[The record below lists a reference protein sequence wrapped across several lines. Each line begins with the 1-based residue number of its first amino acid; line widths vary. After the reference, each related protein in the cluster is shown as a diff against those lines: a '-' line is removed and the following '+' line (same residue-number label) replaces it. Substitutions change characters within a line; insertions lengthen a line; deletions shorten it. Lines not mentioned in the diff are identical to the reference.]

1 MLFNILSSQGTMAE
15 KILYLLISVL
25 ALLPALTFHEW
36 AHGYAAYK
44 LGDSTAKA
52 DGRLSLNPL
61 DHIDPMGSLMMLIIG
76 FGWAKPVP
84 VNTRYFKKPKR
95 DFALTSLAGPIA
107 NFVLG
112 FVSGLLYVLSIF
124 LVNKF
129 GVTGV
134 IADLVPTLFMY
145 SMLMNVGLGTFNLI
159 PLPPLDG
166 SNVLMCILP
175 NHIAAKYAKFK
186 TFVEKIGVSILVPE
200 IKIATTNK
208 MIEISAANKAVMQA
222 HAKACGRS
230 RFVYMLYAMLK
241 SLSRFKFG
249 KIDV

>member
-112 FVSGLLYVLSIF
+112 FVSGLLYVLSVF

-129 GVTGV
+129 GATGV

-166 SNVLMCILP
+166 SNILMCILP
-175 NHIAAKYAKFK
+175 NHIGAKYAKLRYYTHYIF
-186 TFVEKIGVSILVPE
+186 IGLI
-200 IKIATTNK
+200 I
-208 MIEISAANKAVMQA
+208 
-222 HAKACGRS
+222 
-230 RFVYMLYAMLK
+230 
-241 SLSRFKFG
+241 LSRLPYPLGMIYDLIFAPLNWIRSGLTDLFINVG
-249 KIDV
+249 VWLFSFFF